1 MQFWGSFRRFQ
12 VVLGGTYSS
21 WSQLTHMSGTSV
33 LQRWWNLQPQVWQR
47 KPWNSSFRQKSQ
59 KASVKK
65 VFLTCRG
72 RQRQLEVVQGW
83 YQEVLGGFGVVL
95 GGPGVVLGP
104 LTLTKLCVVR
114 GTFSRTSTWSSSP
127 VSHEM
132 SVSQPIGFFSLRKN
146 RKCKYWHH
154 LVWRG
159 GGVTPT
165 RWDCRE
171 RESFHITT

>member
-95 GGPGVVLGP
+95 GGPGVVLGGSRAP
-104 LTLTKLCVVR
+104 HTHKVVR
-114 GTFSRTSTWSSSP
+114 CQRNILQNLHVELLSR
-127 VSHEM
+127 
-132 SVSQPIGFFSLRKN
+132 QPRDVRVPAN
-146 RKCKYWHH
+146 RLLLPEEKQE
-154 LVWRG
+154 V
-159 GGVTPT
+159 
-165 RWDCRE
+165 
-171 RESFHITT
+171 